1 LVSKKNK
8 VSFASTIHMQ
18 QDTIST
24 HLKLVEQC
32 DAIKAND
39 DKILKSLYQE
49 NYFKIEK
56 YVLNNNGS
64 REQAKD
70 IYQEAFIVV
79 WRNIQLDRLSAENET
94 TIAGYLFKVAKNKWI
109 DYLRSIQYKKVTSLN
124 DDTEVLQA
132 EVFGEEENK
141 YLEEVKHNFK
151 LLGENCREVL
161 TRFYYKKEPLKDI
174 AINLNW
180 TEATARNNKYRCIQ
194 RLREMIK
201 NK

>member
-24 HLKLVEQC
+24 HLKLVEQY

-161 TRFYYKKEPLKDI
+161 TRF
-174 AINLNW
+174 
-180 TEATARNNKYRCIQ
+180 
-194 RLREMIK
+194 MI
-201 NK
+201 